1 MWGRHHD
8 RVPVGVIDVGSN
20 TVRLLVTGGGRTLLT
35 IREPLGLGAAVEQAG
50 SIPADKLD
58 EAADVVGAFADEARR
73 IGVDELEVL
82 ITSPGR
88 QAANGEDLLDLL
100 AIAARAPA
108 RVLTA
113 VEEGRLAFAG
123 ALEGAGGLVRRRVA
137 VVDVGGG
144 SAQVAVGTRTT
155 GPTWVR
161 SLDIGSLR
169 LTRRCLTADPPG
181 HDALHAA
188 RDEVERLLEGFDPPE
203 PQAAL
208 AVGGTAR
215 SLRRLIGNRLGRDEL
230 EDVLDLLAVTP
241 ERELIDRHDLPPHRA
256 GTIAAGAVIFAALQE
271 RLRTPLKV
279 SRTGLR
285 EGALSQLAERRA
297 AA

>member
-1 MWGRHHD
+1 
-8 RVPVGVIDVGSN
+8 VG
-20 TVRLLVTGGGRTLLT
+20 
-35 IREPLGLGAAVEQAG
+35 
-50 SIPADKLD
+50 
-58 EAADVVGAFADEARR
+58 
-73 IGVDELEVL
+73 
-82 ITSPGR
+82 
-88 QAANGEDLLDLL
+88 
-100 AIAARAPA
+100 
-108 RVLTA
+108 
-113 VEEGRLAFAG
+113 
-123 ALEGAGGLVRRRVA
+123 
-137 VVDVGGG
+137 
-144 SAQVAVGTRTT
+144 
-155 GPTWVR
+155 R

-169 LTRRCLTADPPG
+169 LTRRCLRATRPG
-181 HDALHAA
+181 TTRCTRHA
-188 RDEVERLLEGFDPPE
+188 RQSSVCSEGFDPPE

-241 ERELIDRHDLPPHRA
+241 QSELVERHDLPPHRA

-285 EGALSQLAERRA
+285 EGALSQLAARRA

>member
-20 TVRLLVTGGGRTLLT
+20 TVRLLVVGEGRTLLT
-35 IREPLGLGAAVEQAG
+35 IREPLGLGAAVEQTG

-58 EAADVVGAFADEARR
+58 EAANVVGAFADEARQ
-73 IGVDELEVL
+73 IGVTELEVL

-88 QAANGEDLLDLL
+88 QAANGGDLLELL
-100 AIAARAPA
+100 EVAAQASA

-113 VEEGRLAFAG
+113 NEEGRLAFAG
-123 ALEGAGGLVRRRVA
+123 ALHGASGLVRRRVA

-144 SAQVAVGTRTT
+144 SAQVAVGTRSS

-169 LTRRCLTADPPG
+169 LTRRCLEGDPPG

-215 SLRRLIGNRLGRDEL
+215 SLRRLIGNRLGHDEL

-241 ERELIDRHDLPPHRA
+241 QRELVERHDLPPHRA
-256 GTIAAGAVIFAALQE
+256 CTIAAGAVIFAALQE

-285 EGALSQLAERRA
+285 EGALSLLAARRA

>member
-1 MWGRHHD
+1 
-8 RVPVGVIDVGSN
+8 
-20 TVRLLVTGGGRTLLT
+20 
-35 IREPLGLGAAVEQAG
+35 
-50 SIPADKLD
+50 
-58 EAADVVGAFADEARR
+58 
-73 IGVDELEVL
+73 
-82 ITSPGR
+82 
-88 QAANGEDLLDLL
+88 
-100 AIAARAPA
+100 
-108 RVLTA
+108 
-113 VEEGRLAFAG
+113 
-123 ALEGAGGLVRRRVA
+123 
-137 VVDVGGG
+137 
-144 SAQVAVGTRTT
+144 
-155 GPTWVR
+155 VR

-169 LTRRCLTADPPG
+169 LTRRCLEGDPPG

-188 RDEVERLLEGFDPPE
+188 RDEVERLLDGFDPPE

-241 ERELIDRHDLPPHRA
+241 QSELVERHDLPPHRA